1 MRAVQMIATGGPD
14 VLQPSDIPEPGITA
28 PGQVKVRIRAAG
40 INPIDTKV
48 RSRGLFQGEPPAILG
63 CDGAGEVVETG
74 PEARRFAVGDP
85 VWFCHGGLGG
95 AQGNYAEY
103 TVLDETH
110 VEPKPASLSFEEA
123 AAAPLALITAWES
136 LVTQARTG
144 EGDTVLVHAG
154 AGGVGHLAVQL
165 AKLHGARVITTV
177 SSPEKA
183 EFVRSLGADE
193 TIDYKREDFVERTLE
208 LTQGAGADTVYD
220 TVGPAVFSRS
230 IEACTHYG
238 NLVTLLD
245 PGPGIDWKEARIRN
259 LSIHFTLMLTPW
271 LRGLETHWARQNEI
285 LRRCAAWFDEG
296 RLRVRVGQVFPL
308 AEAAEAH
315 RLIEA
320 GHTQGKQVL
329 AI

>member
-1 MRAVQMIATGGPD
+1 MKAVQMIATGGPD
-14 VLQPSDIPEPGITA
+14 VLQPSEIPEPAITA
-28 PGQVKVRIRAAG
+28 PGQVKIRIRAAG
-40 INPIDTKV
+40 VNPIDTKV
-48 RSRGLFQGEPPAILG
+48 RSRGLFQGEPPAVLG

-74 PEARRFAVGDP
+74 PDVRRFAVGDP

-103 TVLDETH
+103 TVIDEAH

-144 EGDTVLVHAG
+144 KGDTVLIHAG
-154 AGGVGHLAVQL
+154 AGGVGHLAIQL
-165 AKLHGARVITTV
+165 AKLHGARVVTTV

-183 EFVRSLGADE
+183 EFVQGLGADD
-193 TIDYKREDFVERTLE
+193 TIDYTREDFVARTLE
-208 LTQGAGADTVYD
+208 LTEGAGADTVYD

-230 IEACTHYG
+230 IEACAHYG
-238 NLVTLLD
+238 SLVTLLD

-259 LSIHFTLMLTPW
+259 LGIHFTLMLTPW

-285 LRRCAAWFDEG
+285 LRRCAARFDEG
-296 RLRVRVGQVFPL
+296 RLQVRLGQVFPL
-308 AEAAEAH
+308 AGAAEAH
-315 RLIEA
+315 RRIEA
-320 GHTQGKQVL
+320 GHVTGKQVL
-329 AI
+329 AV

>member
-1 MRAVQMIATGGPD
+1 MKAVQMITTGGPD
-14 VLQPSDIPEPGITA
+14 VLQPSDIPEPAITA

-40 INPIDTKV
+40 VNPIDTKV
-48 RSRGLFQGEPPAILG
+48 RSRGLFQGEPPAVLG

-74 PEARRFAVGDP
+74 PDVRRFAVGDA

-95 AQGNYAEY
+95 AQGNYAEF
-103 TVLDETH
+103 TVIDEAH

-144 EGDTVLVHAG
+144 KGDTVLIHAG
-154 AGGVGHLAVQL
+154 AGGVGHLAIQL

-177 SSPEKA
+177 SSPDKA
-183 EFVRSLGADE
+183 EFARSLGADE
-193 TIDYKREDFVERTLE
+193 TIDYTREDFVARTLE
-208 LTQGAGADTVYD
+208 LTEEAGADTVYD
-220 TVGPAVFSRS
+220 TVGPDIFSRS
-230 IEACTHYG
+230 IEACAHYG

-245 PGPGIDWKEARIRN
+245 PGPGIDWKEARVRN

-296 RLRVRVGQVFPL
+296 RLQVRLGQVFPL
-308 AEAAEAH
+308 ADAAEAH
-315 RLIEA
+315 RLTEA
-320 GHTQGKQVL
+320 GHVTGKQVL
-329 AI
+329 TV

>member
-1 MRAVQMIATGGPD
+1 MKAVQMVATGGPD
-14 VLQPSDIPEPGITA
+14 VLQPSDVPEPAITA
-28 PGQVKVRIRAAG
+28 PGQIKVRIRAAG

-48 RSRGLFQGEPPAILG
+48 RSRGLFQGEPPAVLG

-74 PEARRFAVGDP
+74 PAVRHFAVGDP

-136 LVTQARTG
+136 LVTQARTSQ
-144 EGDTVLVHAG
+144 GDTVLIHAG
-154 AGGVGHLAVQL
+154 AGGVGHLAIQL
-165 AKLHGARVITTV
+165 AKLHGARVVTTV

-183 EFVRSLGADE
+183 EFVRGLGADD
-193 TIDYKREDFVERTLE
+193 TIDYTREDFVARTLE
-208 LTQGAGADTVYD
+208 LTKGAGADTVYD
-220 TVGPAVFSRS
+220 TVGPDAFSSS
-230 IEACTHYG
+230 IEACAHYG

-271 LRGLETHWARQNEI
+271 LRGLETHWARQNQI

-296 RLRVRVGQVFPL
+296 RLQVRVGQVFPL

-320 GHTQGKQVL
+320 GHATGKQVL
-329 AI
+329 AV